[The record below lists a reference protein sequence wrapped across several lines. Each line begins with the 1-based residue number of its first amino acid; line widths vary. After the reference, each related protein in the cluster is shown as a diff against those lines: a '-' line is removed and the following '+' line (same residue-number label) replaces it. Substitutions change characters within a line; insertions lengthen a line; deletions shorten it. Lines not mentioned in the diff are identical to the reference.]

1 MNATSHLPTTQFFKL
16 PTKSEV
22 SPEKKTVDTA
32 TLVQA
37 IKSHSERDFTF
48 LYSNYSTALYGILI
62 KIVRR
67 TEVSE
72 DLLQE
77 TFVKIW
83 KNIDGF
89 DNTRGTLFTWMS
101 NIARNLAIDYLR
113 SSACKNQFQ
122 NVNIEL
128 FWLHQKYPT
137 NIHSLYNDLD
147 YRDFKKNALE
157 IEPKYAEVIDMIC
170 FQGYTQNQ
178 TSELLKLPLG
188 TVKTRARKGLS
199 ILKHLYQQ

>member
-1 MNATSHLPTTQFFKL
+1 MDATCNLLTKQFFKL

-22 SPEKKTVDTA
+22 KPEKKTADTA
-32 TLVQA
+32 MLVQM
-37 IKSHSERDFTF
+37 IKSHSERDFTI
-48 LYSNYSTALYGILI
+48 LYNNYSKALYEILI
-62 KIVRR
+62 KIIRR
-67 TEVSE
+67 TEVAE

-83 KNIDGF
+83 KNIDRF
-89 DNTRGTLFTWMS
+89 DDTKGTLFTWML

-113 SSACKNQFQ
+113 SSTCKNQLQ

-128 FWLHQKYPT
+128 FFIHQNYPANT
-137 NIHSLYNDLD
+137 HSRSNDLD
-147 YRDFKKNALE
+147 YKDFKNKALQ
-157 IEPKYAEVIDMIC
+157 IEQKYAEVIDMIC

-188 TVKTRARKGLS
+188 TVKTRASKGIS
-199 ILKHLYQQ
+199 IVKHLYQQ